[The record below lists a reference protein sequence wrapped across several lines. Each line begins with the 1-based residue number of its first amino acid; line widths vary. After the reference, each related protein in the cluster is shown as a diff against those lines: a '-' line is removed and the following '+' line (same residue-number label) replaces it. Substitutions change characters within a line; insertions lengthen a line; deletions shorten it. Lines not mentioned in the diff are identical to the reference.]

1 MTRVVLFD
9 LDGTLIDPRVGIVRS
24 LRHALERLARPCPPD
39 EALTACIG
47 PPLRSSFATL
57 LATSDRCL
65 IEQAMTLYRE
75 RFATVGLY
83 ENHVYDGVPAML
95 DDAASGGPLLVATSK
110 PVPFAERILRHL
122 ALDHHFRRVYGPD
135 LAGRLDDKTEL
146 LAHLLVAERLAG
158 ADCVMVGDR
167 RADVIAARAN
177 GVRAIGALWG
187 YGSRDEL
194 LGAGADALCAAP
206 SELPATLAHDVGA
219 RKQSQ

>member
-9 LDGTLIDPRVGIVRS
+9 LDGTLTDPRAGIVRS
-24 LRHALERLARPCPPD
+24 LRHALERLERPCPPD
-39 EALTACIG
+39 DALAACIG

-65 IEQAMTLYRE
+65 IEQAMALYRE
-75 RFATVGLY
+75 RFAAVGLY
-83 ENHVYDGVPAML
+83 ENEVYDGVPAML
-95 DDAASGGPLLVATSK
+95 GAAASQGPLVVATSK
-110 PVPFAERILRHL
+110 PVVFAERILRHFG
-122 ALDHHFRRVYGPD
+122 LDHFFQRVYGPD
-135 LAGRLDDKTEL
+135 LDGRFDAKAEL
-146 LAHLLVAERLAG
+146 LATERLAG

-194 LGAGADALCAAP
+194 LEADALCATPCELAACLTHLSGAIGT
-206 SELPATLAHDVGA
+206 SE
-219 RKQSQ
+219 